1 MAAFNY
7 RQLIRQVPARTWQF
21 YFQTRK
27 IDLPV
32 DHDWAMP
39 VEKLAKR
46 LIAAVEALETD
57 RAKTILAE
65 LRRVHAFANRRGIYA
80 LRNAAMPGAALHDD
94 FHELTSDAERALW
107 VMANWPGLFGAA
119 EAFLAVDLRI
129 GARGWKRLKI
139 PPCEHL
145 FRGQADID
153 ALRVA
158 LATAF
163 TPRKGTPR
171 ACQIETLDRHLDG
184 GVQLGILIEDNPQ
197 RQLEFGDDDRPYWR
211 DTRPP
216 MTIDL
221 VLYPSSGVIDILA
234 AGGQKTQTMVLTLFG
249 THILRQAI
257 QPQAVAQPMFF
268 LNRLRDGFELF
279 DDSEV
284 DLAAHRVEHIRCSQ
298 ARVRSNLAP
307 SCDYIIKPPGDK
319 EAPDALACSRLHQ
332 LDHRLMSQG
341 FNLIEAVVTL
351 HFLPAGKA
359 RKGRVLHIEL
369 KQGGISNLRDMNED
383 DAKLTEALL
392 QAWGVME
399 RSVGT
404 ECLEQAEAP
413 AELPH

>member
-21 YFQTRK
+21 YFQARK

-57 RAKTILAE
+57 RTKTILDE
-65 LRRVHAFANRRGIYA
+65 LRRVHTFANRRGIYA

-107 VMANWPGLFGAA
+107 VMTNWPELFGVAD
-119 EAFLAVDLRI
+119 AFLAVDLRI

-145 FRGQADID
+145 FRDREDID
-153 ALRVA
+153 ALRLA

-197 RQLEFGDDDRPYWR
+197 RQLEFGADDLTHWR

-221 VLYPSSGVIDILA
+221 VLYPASGVIDILGP
-234 AGGQKTQTMVLTLFG
+234 GGQKMRTTVLALFG
-249 THILRQAI
+249 THILKKAI

-284 DLAAHRVEHIRCSQ
+284 DLVAHRVEHIRCSQ
-298 ARVRSNLAP
+298 ARVRSTQAP
-307 SCDYIIKPPGDK
+307 SCDYIIKPPGEM
-319 EAPDALACSRLHQ
+319 EAPDALACPRLHQ
-332 LDHRLMSQG
+332 VDQRLMSQG

-351 HFLPAGKA
+351 YFLPTGKA

-369 KQGGISNLRDMNED
+369 KQGGISNLRDMTED
-383 DAKLTEALL
+383 DAKLAEALL

-399 RSVGT
+399 RPARTGDRV
-404 ECLEQAEAP
+404 EAEIP
-413 AELPH
+413 AELPR